1 MTTSGAARPSPA
13 AGDGGGLRESGG
25 HPRAEI
31 RASWR
36 RARAS
41 GMDPGGAPALAP
53 LGLAEIERR
62 REASAL
68 APLVPSMTRALGAAL
83 EAGHLMVVS
92 DLEGRVLWR
101 IGTSAVRDRADRL
114 GFVPGS
120 AWSEGN
126 VGTNAIGTALVL
138 GAPVVI
144 RGTEH
149 FAESHMGWGCA
160 AAPVRDPDSGRL
172 LGAVD
177 VSGPS
182 RGLHPAELGLVE
194 LAARVAGLELA
205 EERRARLD
213 RLRVHATVLVARLD
227 GPALVVDRHGHP
239 ALASGLVA
247 PQRVVLPERM
257 EPGHTWLPGFGR
269 VHADPLL
276 DGWLLRPEPESAGA
290 ARLELDLRSAP
301 VLRISGDAGAWEHK
315 LSLRHAEVLLALVRA
330 GEQGRCARDLAEEIF
345 GDPAK
350 VVTVRAELSRL
361 RRAVGA
367 TVLSQPY
374 RIAPQVQV
382 SLVLPPDRGRLLP
395 TSSAPVVTALRV
407 GGAT

>member
-1 MTTSGAARPSPA
+1 MTTTSALPVAPGGA
-13 AGDGGGLRESGG
+13 GGQQ
-25 HPRAEI
+25 RAEI

-36 RARAS
+36 RALAS
-41 GMDPGGAPALAP
+41 GMDPGGAPALPP
-53 LGLAEIERR
+53 LSLGAIELR
-62 REASAL
+62 REASGL
-68 APLVPSMTRALGAAL
+68 APLVPAMTRALASAL
-83 EAGHLMVVS
+83 DAGHLMVVS
-92 DLEGRVLWR
+92 DLDGRVLWR
-101 IGTSAVRDRADRL
+101 IGTPAMRERADRL

-160 AAPVRDPDSGRL
+160 AAPVCDPGTGRVI
-172 LGAVD
+172 GAVD

-194 LAARVAGLELA
+194 LAARVASLELA
-205 EERRARLD
+205 EEQRSRLD
-213 RLRVHATVLVARLD
+213 RLRVHATVLVSRLSE
-227 GPALVVDRHGHP
+227 PVLVVDRLGHP

-247 PQRVVLPERM
+247 PHRVVLPERM
-257 EPGHTWLPGFGR
+257 EPGEVWLPGLGR
-269 VHADPLL
+269 VHADPLP

-290 ARLELDLRSAP
+290 ARLELDLRGEP
-301 VLRISGDAGAWEHK
+301 VVRLSGDAGEWEHR
-315 LSLRHAEVLLALVRA
+315 LSLRHAEVLFTLARA
-330 GEQGRCARDLAEEIF
+330 GVEGRSARDLAEDLF
-345 GDPAK
+345 GDAAK

-361 RRAVGA
+361 RRTLGAV
-367 TVLSQPY
+367 VLSQPY
-374 RIAPQVQV
+374 RIAPQVGV
-382 SLVLPPDRGRLLP
+382 SLLLPEDRALLLP

-407 GGAT
+407 GGAA